1 MGEMAPLSNLF
12 KVKLKNW
19 GDQCVVAAI
28 LNPVLGKGA
37 FALFCAADVFVK

>member
-28 LNPVLGKGA
+28 LNPVLDKGA
-37 FALFCAADVFVK
+37 FALILLLMCL